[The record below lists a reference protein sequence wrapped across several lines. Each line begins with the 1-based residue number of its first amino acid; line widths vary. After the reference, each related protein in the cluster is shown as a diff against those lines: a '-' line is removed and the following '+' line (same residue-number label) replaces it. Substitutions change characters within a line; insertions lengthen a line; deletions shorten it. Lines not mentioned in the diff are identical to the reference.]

1 MVLLNR
7 AIKLLLYLHENKG
20 REIDSYDE
28 YLQSYLDIGQRQ
40 LARELEVLSQNFN
53 NIVSFKKGK
62 KTVYKLIQP
71 IDIINETFK
80 NSFELGFVFEMAK
93 EITPE
98 LLNEWNKISKE
109 ENKPYIFYNMPY
121 EDIKELEKSKIFQ
134 DLLNAIKYQK
144 VIDIIADIE
153 EFIQTKPIK
162 ILFSEGNWY
171 IAHIYKDEL
180 KITRIQ
186 FIKKIK
192 FISKYQINNL
202 QKYINWLHNEYQ
214 NPFSLQAKPKK
225 VAKLKASPNINRY
238 FKKGMKKFFK
248 SQKFIKQENDGS
260 IIFSITY
267 TQELEILPFVQKWLP
282 DIAILEPLELKE
294 AFKTKLKKALEY
306 LNV

>member
-28 YLQSYLDIGQRQ
+28 YLQSYLNIGQRQ

-62 KTVYKLIQP
+62 KTIYKLIQP

-98 LLNEWNKISKE
+98 LLEEWNKISKE

-192 FISKYQINNL
+192 PKLCIKNL
-202 QKYINWLHNEYQ
+202 WGSANA
-214 NPFSLQAKPKK
+214 LQ
-225 VAKLKASPNINRY
+225 
-238 FKKGMKKFFK
+238 
-248 SQKFIKQENDGS
+248 
-260 IIFSITY
+260 
-267 TQELEILPFVQKWLP
+267 
-282 DIAILEPLELKE
+282 
-294 AFKTKLKKALEY
+294 
-306 LNV
+306 

>member
-28 YLQSYLDIGQRQ
+28 YLQSYLNIGQRQ

-62 KTVYKLIQP
+62 KTIYKLIQP

-98 LLNEWNKISKE
+98 LLEEWNKISKE

-186 FIKKIK
+186 FIKNIK

-248 SQKFIKQENDGS
+248 SQKFIEQENDGS

-294 AFKTKLKKALEY
+294 AFKAKLKKALEY